1 MYLRGDRFNVDKPIT
16 VDEIKSADIM
26 IIRHVQADVFR
37 DEIGSLKRGKT
48 VRRSSRIV
56 NMSPIFKDGLL
67 VVGGRLK
74 HAAIDAAL
82 KNPAIL
88 PHEHRLA
95 HLICLEYHNAV
106 HLGVEWTLSEFRKRY
121 WITNARNL
129 IKGIKK
135 KCVTCRRLY
144 SQGMVQKMADLPRER
159 CEPGGAPFCFVGV
172 DLFGIF
178 YAKVGRSEVKRYGCL
193 YTCFS
198 TRAIH
203 IEVLSNL
210 ETDTFI
216 NGFVRFVSRR
226 GYPQKVWSDNGTN
239 LVGAR
244 SELSKS
250 LRNLDREKVVRVAR
264 RMEID
269 WRFNPPLASH
279 HGGVWERM
287 IRTVRRVM
295 LAVLNSNTRLTDEIL
310 HTVFCEIECIV
321 NSRPITKCSDDVQDV
336 AALTPNHLLLVRDNQ
351 SVPWGVFCDGDTY
364 RKHWCHVQHIATLFW
379 RRWIKEYL
387 PELQRRQKWVKD
399 EPNLTVGDLVLLL
412 DENSPRGSWPLGLVK
427 DISAGRD
434 GLVRS
439 VRVKTATT
447 EFVRPITKLVVLEG
461 ALYE

>member
-1 MYLRGDRFNVDKPIT
+1 M
-16 VDEIKSADIM
+16 
-26 IIRHVQADVFR
+26 
-37 DEIGSLKRGKT
+37 
-48 VRRSSRIV
+48 
-56 NMSPIFKDGLL
+56 
-67 VVGGRLK
+67 
-74 HAAIDAAL
+74 
-82 KNPAIL
+82 
-88 PHEHRLA
+88 
-95 HLICLEYHNAV
+95 
-106 HLGVEWTLSEFRKRY
+106 
-121 WITNARNL
+121 
-129 IKGIKK
+129 
-135 KCVTCRRLY
+135 
-144 SQGMVQKMADLPRER
+144 
-159 CEPGGAPFCFVGV
+159 
-172 DLFGIF
+172 FGIF

-198 TRAIH
+198 TRAIQ
-203 IEVLSNL
+203 IEVLNNL

-287 IRTVRRVM
+287 IRTVRRVT

-321 NSRPITKCSDDVQDV
+321 NSRSITKCSDDVQDV

-364 RKHWCHVQHIATLFW
+364 RKHWRHVQHLATLFW

-387 PELQRRQKWVKD
+387 PELQRRQKLVKD

-412 DENSPRGSWPLGLVK
+412 DENSPRGSWPLGLVNE
-427 DISAGRD
+427 ISVGRD

-447 EFVRPITKLVVLEG
+447 EFVRPIPKLVVLEG